1 MKTTNLFRADSFFQA
16 VLDSVQFGVLVADRE
31 GYLIYI
37 NNLARSLLDFKDD
50 INARKVYCGEIDC
63 STSLNF
69 LKVIHAGEPRIR
81 IPVINFSRPLSADLF
96 PIVLNGEIAGVI
108 SVFRELECNENI
120 TEYLQKCKL
129 LTGQVEAL
137 IESSYDGIFVTNSKG
152 VVIRCNAAY
161 DRITGVSSSE
171 FIGKNLLELEKEG
184 HISESVTLKVLKSR
198 KTETITQRI
207 GDGKEVLAT
216 GNPIFNYKG
225 EVIMVLTNIRDM
237 TDLNKMSH
245 ELNQSKEIISEYKKR
260 LQERQR
266 ASRPDNMLIFSSAMK
281 DVYQTVM
288 RVSGT
293 NATVFL
299 HGETGVGKEIIA
311 EEIHQLSE
319 RSKTGIMVK
328 INCGAIPETLIESEL
343 FGYAQGAYTGANK
356 EGKLGLFEIAD
367 GGTLFLD
374 EIDSMPVALQS
385 KLLTVLQNFEIRRLG
400 STTSKKVNVRLI
412 CASNQDMNELLQKK
426 LFRLDLYYRLNV
438 IPIYIPPLRERSDAI
453 PYIIQTLMKRF
464 NQKHAMKKTMSEEC
478 CEMLARSPWPGNIR
492 ELANV
497 IEGLII
503 LSPGDCIM
511 AGQLPKE
518 LLAKLGGGNA
528 DGLGASLKEQL
539 KNIETK
545 IIADAVEKYGNAR
558 SAAMHL
564 KVHPSTICRKLNG
577 KADAPRIASLQ
588 HVAEMQSEARPI
600 ESC

>member
-1 MKTTNLFRADSFFQA
+1 MKTANLFSADSFFQA
-16 VLDSVQFGVLVADRE
+16 VIDSVQFGVLVADRE

-37 NNLARSLLDFKDD
+37 NNLARSLLDFKND

-69 LKVIHAGEPRIR
+69 LKVIHSGEPRIR
-81 IPVINFSRPLSADLF
+81 IPVISFSRPLSADLF

-108 SVFRELECNENI
+108 SVFRELECNEYI

-129 LTGQVEAL
+129 LTGQMEAL

-152 VVIRCNAAY
+152 VVIRSNAAY
-161 DRITGVSSSE
+161 DRISGVSFSE

-184 HISESVTLKVLKSR
+184 QISESVTLKVLKSR

-207 GDGKEVLAT
+207 RDGKEVLAT

-266 ASRPDNMLIFSSAMK
+266 ASRPDNMVIFSSAMK

-426 LFRLDLYYRLNV
+426 LFRSDLYYRLNV
-438 IPIYIPPLRERSDAI
+438 IPIHIPPLRERSDAI

-478 CEMLARSPWPGNIR
+478 CEMLTRSPWPGNIR

-518 LLAKLGGGNA
+518 LLTKQVGGKA
-528 DGLGASLKEQL
+528 DGLSVSLKEQL
-539 KNIETK
+539 KNIEIK

-564 KVHPSTICRKLNG
+564 KIHPSTICRKLNR
-577 KADAPRIASLQ
+577 KADASLIASLQ
-588 HVAEMQSEARPI
+588 HVAEMQSETRPI